1 MTAIRLKARKTH
13 KKEDDS
19 FRGSMV
25 ENRSFGS
32 KLGDALI
39 ILVLALA
46 AFICVIPIWHVMMS
60 SVSNGQQL
68 FAHKGM
74 VVTPVGDLNLGGYEL
89 LFRDTSVMMGYLNT
103 IIYVV
108 AGTALNLAVTMPAA
122 YALSRP
128 DFRARNVV
136 MTYFVFTMYFSGG
149 LVPLYMTISN
159 LGLISTKLI
168 LIIFV
173 AVNTYNLIIAR
184 TFIQN
189 SIPND
194 LYEAAILDGC
204 DHFTYFWKVVIPLSK
219 AVISV
224 EILYYGVFHW
234 NDYFNALVYNYKQ
247 SNEPLQMVL
256 RRILLLNEAYASG
269 NGGVQGG
276 YGQSSADQVKYAVM
290 IVSTVPIL
298 CVYPFVQKYFEKGVM
313 IGAVKG

>member
-1 MTAIRLKARKTH
+1 MTATKPAKDLRNTEVRRNKIR
-13 KKEDDS
+13 
-19 FRGSMV
+19 
-25 ENRSFGS
+25 ENALSDRIFGAVVLILS
-32 KLGDALI
+32 ILCFLI
-39 ILVLALA
+39 ILYPLWFV
-46 AFICVIPIWHVMMS
+46 VIASI
-60 SVSNGQQL
+60 SNSDLVNQG
-68 FAHKGM
+68 K
-74 VVTPVGDLNLGGYEL
+74 VTFLPVDVRFYGYEQV
-89 LFRDTSVMMGYLNT
+89 FSDSRIWNGYMNT

-189 SIPND
+189 SIPTD

-276 YGQSSADQVKYAVM
+276 YGQSSADQVKYAGM

>member
-1 MTAIRLKARKTH
+1 MTVTKGVKDLRKTEVRNN
-13 KKEDDS
+13 KIRETGLSD
-19 FRGSMV
+19 RI
-25 ENRSFGS
+25 FGALVIILS
-32 KLGDALI
+32 ILCFLI
-39 ILVLALA
+39 ILYPLW
-46 AFICVIPIWHVMMS
+46 FVIIASISNSDLVNQGKVTLWPVDVRFYGFQQVFQDSRIW
-60 SVSNGQQL
+60 NGY
-68 FAHKGM
+68 
-74 VVTPVGDLNLGGYEL
+74 V
-89 LFRDTSVMMGYLNT
+89 NT

-159 LGLISTKLI
+159 LGLISTKWI

-204 DHFTYFWKVVIPLSK
+204 SHFTYFWKVVIPLSK

-224 EILYYGVFHW
+224 ELLYYGVFHW
-234 NDYFNALVYNYKQ
+234 NDYFNALLYNYKE

-256 RRILLLNEAYASG
+256 RRILLLNEAFSSG
-269 NGGVQGG
+269 SGGVQGG
-276 YGQSSADQVKYAVM
+276 YAQSSADQVKYAVM